1 VTDEIW
7 RPLGTN
13 PDDEHLYDAL
23 HDGVPVWMESS
34 LNAWQQEVLEI
45 ALEDDDDASGS
56 LRRFHRIERELRTS
70 LRQPNRSDPSSLATA
85 VRAHFRM
92 KDSELKLTDY
102 LLSRADLDVV
112 GGWSE
117 IEERLDDPEHIVG
130 RLEILLKSSG
140 SKWTVGIRAAGRLGL
155 VQRVPEGVQNAVD
168 GTIRS
173 SGHAGIRL
181 AEAWAAAF
189 GITPDP
195 SRAYSLAVKAVEDA
209 AIPVLSPNDTTATLG
224 KINSQMRH
232 TGNWG
237 LPLAREDEYA
247 TTSATLLSM
256 MKMLWAGQAD
266 RHGGHHDPSLD
277 ITQEAAE
284 VAVMT
289 AATVVQLFTSGAVAR
304 R

>member
-7 RPLGTN
+7 LPLGVN
-13 PDDEHLYDAL
+13 ADDKHLYDAL
-23 HDGVPVWMESS
+23 HDGVPLWMESS
-34 LNAWQQEVLEI
+34 LSAWQQEVLEI
-45 ALEDDDDASGS
+45 ALEDDDGASGS
-56 LRRFHRIERELRTS
+56 LRRFHKIERELRTI
-70 LRQPNRSDPSSLATA
+70 LRQPNRSDPSALAAA
-85 VRAHFRM
+85 VRAHFRS
-92 KDSELKLTDY
+92 KNSELKLTDY
-102 LLSRADLDVV
+102 LLSKADLDVV
-112 GGWSE
+112 GGWCGIKE
-117 IEERLDDPEHIVG
+117 KLDDSEHIVG

-140 SKWTVGIRAAGRLGL
+140 SKWSVGIRSAGKLGL

-168 GTIRS
+168 GTISS

-181 AEAWAAAF
+181 SEAWVAAF

-209 AIPVLSPNDTTATLG
+209 AIPVVSPNNKSATLG
-224 KINSQMRH
+224 TINSQMRN

-247 TTSATLLSM
+247 STSATLLSM

-266 RHGGHHDPSLD
+266 RHGGHHDSSLV

-289 AATVVQLFTSGAVAR
+289 AATLVQWFTSGAVAR
-304 R
+304 G